1 MLEKKLTVSSS
12 PHLKSPVT
20 TRSIMLDVVIALMPA
35 LVASVMIFGVRS
47 LLLTLCCAA
56 ACVVFEYLYALLL
69 KKPQTVGDFSAVVT
83 GVLLAFNLPVT
94 LPLWMAIIGCFV
106 AIVIVKQLFGGI
118 GQNFV
123 NPALVGRIVLM
134 ISFPAQMTYWVAPGS
149 GADAVSSATPLAVLS
164 GAEGTMPELAELLF
178 GLRGGCLGETCILAL
193 LLGGVYLVLRK
204 VISPVIPLC
213 YLGTVA
219 ALTALGGAYPLYQLL
234 SGGLVLGAVFM
245 ATDYTTSPLTTKGR
259 IVYAVGCGLITCLI
273 RLFGSMTE
281 GVSFSI
287 ILMNLVVP
295 YLDKL
300 FPSKPFGGKPK
311 EKREKG
317 AAA

>member
-1 MLEKKLTVSSS
+1 
-12 PHLKSPVT
+12 
-20 TRSIMLDVVIALMPA
+20 
-35 LVASVMIFGVRS
+35 
-47 LLLTLCCAA
+47 
-56 ACVVFEYLYALLL
+56 
-69 KKPQTVGDFSAVVT
+69 
-83 GVLLAFNLPVT
+83 
-94 LPLWMAIIGCFV
+94 
-106 AIVIVKQLFGGI
+106 
-118 GQNFV
+118 
-123 NPALVGRIVLM
+123 
-134 ISFPAQMTYWVAPGS
+134 
-149 GADAVSSATPLAVLS
+149 
-164 GAEGTMPELAELLF
+164 MPELAELLF

-234 SGGLVLGAVFM
+234 SGGLVLGAIFM